1 MTPTED
7 LGKLILRFTLGG
19 LLLTH
24 GWSKMVYG
32 INFIKR
38 LVVNAG
44 LPEALAYGVYVG
56 EVAAPLLVLIGWY
69 GRAAAGVIVINMA
82 AAVYLVHMGDLLAFT
97 EHGGWRLELQAFYL
111 FTALTL
117 MLIGPGRF
125 SVNDG

>member
-1 MTPTED
+1 MTSKED
-7 LGKLILRFTLGG
+7 LGKLVLRLTLGG

-32 INFIKR
+32 INFIKQ
-38 LVVNAG
+38 LVVNMG